1 MKFYQAST
9 SEMFG
14 DNSFSQQ
21 SEKTPFEPSSP
32 YAAAKLYAH
41 NMVKIYRKGYGLFAC
56 NGILFNHESPLR
68 GLEFVTRKITNG
80 VAKISLG
87 LDDSIELGNIDA
99 RRDWGYA
106 PEYVEAMWL
115 MMQQEAPDDY
125 VIATN
130 ETHAIQ
136 EFIETAFD
144 IVGLDWKKHI
154 RIDERFMRPVDVN
167 YLKGDYKKSLT
178 KLGWRPKT
186 RFKALAEI
194 MVNSDLERWRRW
206 GRVS

>member
-1 MKFYQAST
+1 
-9 SEMFG
+9 
-14 DNSFSQQ
+14 
-21 SEKTPFEPSSP
+21 
-32 YAAAKLYAH
+32 
-41 NMVKIYRKGYGLFAC
+41 
-56 NGILFNHESPLR
+56 
-68 GLEFVTRKITNG
+68 VTRKITNG

-206 GRVS
+206 GRGEHFPWDAWNYPNERKILSRKVKLDR